1 MDLRGLTTR
10 IRHWVINC
18 FGASVY
24 YSRQERAKR
33 FLEETLELNQ
43 ALEVTKADALKLVER
58 VYSRPVGMAYQELG
72 GVGVTLLALCDTCD
86 LDFDEETQRELRRVE
101 QKSPLHFRKRHAI
114 KAAAGV
120 AMALTGT
127 EG

>member
-33 FLEETLELNQ
+33 FLEETLEL
-43 ALEVTKADALKLVER
+43 KDR
-58 VYSRPVGMAYQELG
+58 
-72 GVGVTLLALCDTCD
+72 
-86 LDFDEETQRELRRVE
+86 
-101 QKSPLHFRKRHAI
+101 KS
-114 KAAAGV
+114 V
-120 AMALTGT
+120 V
-127 EG
+127 